1 MAVPYTFGA
10 ATAAIP
16 LSQLDSNFASTI
28 TLGNTAIQ
36 LGNTVT
42 ILNNMTLANVTVSS
56 GTLSVTTA
64 TATTANLVT
73 INATTLNAATH
84 RSDGSLVLQ
93 TNGTTTAVT
102 IDGSQ
107 NVTFAKGFTVGA
119 TAAPAFSV
127 SSTALVSS
135 AASTFTKITY
145 DTEDFDTN
153 SNFASSR
160 FTPTVAGYYQFN
172 VSIAFGGIVAAG
184 ATSFVT
190 LYKNGSRFLDGNLAA
205 QISGITTFNSV
216 SGIIYLNGSTD
227 YVEVYGFQTAGT
239 QNIGS
244 GQSSVKFTGSMI
256 RSA

>member
-1 MAVPYTFGA
+1 M
-10 ATAAIP
+10 
-16 LSQLDSNFASTI
+16 S
-28 TLGNTAIQ
+28 
-36 LGNTVT
+36 
-42 ILNNMTLANVTVSS
+42 TVSS
-56 GTLSVTTA
+56 STTSTTA
-64 TATTANLVT
+64 YKVTADTTGT
-73 INATTLNAATH
+73 
-84 RSDGSLVLQ
+84 LVLQ
-93 TNGTTTAVT
+93 TGSTPTTAVT

-172 VSIAFGGIVAAG
+172 VSIAFGGLVVVG
-184 ATSFVT
+184 AFSFVT

-227 YVEVYGFQTAGT
+227 YVEVYGYQNAGT

-244 GQSSVKFTGSMI
+244 GQSSVKFTGAMI